1 MKLCIQI
8 AKAAGLRLRPP
19 GPSILLHPRGIG
31 VLTLAAMLAGC
42 RASDRG
48 EAIATLPVHGSVLLG
63 DGRPVPG
70 GLVTFVPQGAAGRQA
85 VGTLQQ
91 DGTFRLTTE
100 APDDGIAEGRY
111 RVRIEPYATGDA
123 VAKLDP
129 KVKIPRRYMDEDTS
143 GIEVDIKAGIEA
155 LDPFRLK

>member
-1 MKLCIQI
+1 MDSHICMV
-8 AKAAGLRLRPP
+8 KAAGLRPRAPAP
-19 GPSILLHPRGIG
+19 AILLRPRGIG
-31 VLTLAAMLAGC
+31 VLTLAVMLAGC

-48 EAIATLPVHGSVLLG
+48 EAVATHPVHGSVVLA

-70 GLVTFVPQGAAGRQA
+70 GLVTFVPQGTTGRQA
-85 VGTLQQ
+85 VGALQQ

-111 RVRIEPYATGDA
+111 RVRIEPFATGEG
-123 VAKLDP
+123 VTKLDP
-129 KVKIPRRYMDEDTS
+129 KARIPSRYMDEDTS
-143 GIEVDIKAGIEA
+143 GIEVTIKAGVEA